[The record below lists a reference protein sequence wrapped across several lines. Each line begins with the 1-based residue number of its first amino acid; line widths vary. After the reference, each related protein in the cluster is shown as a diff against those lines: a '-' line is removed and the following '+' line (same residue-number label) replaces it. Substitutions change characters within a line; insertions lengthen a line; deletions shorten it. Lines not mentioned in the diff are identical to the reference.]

1 MKVTISYLKT
11 AAVSAEHCSWTRFIL
26 EHRSYVLSPENNQR
40 VCSGHT
46 RQTAFPKNNK
56 WRARPANALLMYPRA
71 KQPAKCKSSYPSEL
85 HQMTENTQLCMT
97 WGGGRVGHKDEHTIS
112 SCFTNRFSARLH
124 SRSRSLRGKLRQQ
137 PAKPTSVFH
146 HVPFSHWPISPLL
159 KDNRTNN
166 WPPPQPLTSNTPL
179 LVRCVGVFQKVH
191 TLLYKSLEPPIISVL
206 NVSCRLCGCTA
217 LLVCLGSLPCWS
229 QMDPNQS
236 APFCHSFCSSFVQLQ
251 GHTAQHEEMMALV
264 LV

>member
-1 MKVTISYLKT
+1 MARGSSGEEQQLEYLWMKVTISYLKT

-112 SCFTNRFSARLH
+112 SCFTNRFSARDFIQDRAAWEGSYVS
-124 SRSRSLRGKLRQQ
+124 SRRNLRQSS
-137 PAKPTSVFH
+137 TTCRFH
-146 HVPFSHWPISPLL
+146 TDPS
-159 KDNRTNN
+159 
-166 WPPPQPLTSNTPL
+166 
-179 LVRCVGVFQKVH
+179 
-191 TLLYKSLEPPIISVL
+191 
-206 NVSCRLCGCTA
+206 A
-217 LLVCLGSLPCWS
+217 LS
-229 QMDPNQS
+229 
-236 APFCHSFCSSFVQLQ
+236 
-251 GHTAQHEEMMALV
+251 
-264 LV
+264 

>member
-1 MKVTISYLKT
+1 MCCPPRIISEFAQVTHAKRLFLKT
-11 AAVSAEHCSWTRFIL
+11 TSED
-26 EHRSYVLSPENNQR
+26 P
-40 VCSGHT
+40 
-46 RQTAFPKNNK
+46 
-56 WRARPANALLMYPRA
+56 
-71 KQPAKCKSSYPSEL
+71 QPAKCKSSYPSEL
-85 HQMTENTQLCMT
+85 HQMTENTQLCTT

-124 SRSRSLRGKLRQQ
+124 SRSRSLKGKLRQQ

-166 WPPPQPLTSNTPL
+166 WPPPQPHPAFGPVCRSLSESTHPTAQESRATNHFCFERQLPI
-179 LVRCVGVFQKVH
+179 VW
-191 TLLYKSLEPPIISVL
+191 LY
-206 NVSCRLCGCTA
+206 CTA
-217 LLVCLGSLPCWS
+217 RVSGITAM
-229 QMDPNQS
+229 MDPNQS
-236 APFCHSFCSSFVQLQ
+236 APFCHLCCSSFVQLQ

>member
-1 MKVTISYLKT
+1 MCCPPRIISEFAQVTHAKWLFLKT
-11 AAVSAEHCSWTRFIL
+11 TSE
-26 EHRSYVLSPENNQR
+26 E
-40 VCSGHT
+40 
-46 RQTAFPKNNK
+46 
-56 WRARPANALLMYPRA
+56 PAPLMPYWYPRA

-85 HQMTENTQLCMT
+85 HQITENTQLCMT
-97 WGGGRVGHKDEHTIS
+97 WVGGRVGHKDEQTIS
-112 SCFTNRFSARLH
+112 SCFTNRFSARDFIQDCAAWK
-124 SRSRSLRGKLRQQ
+124 GKLLQQ

-146 HVPFSHWPISPLL
+146 DVPFSRWPISPLL

-251 GHTAQHEEMMALV
+251 GHTTQHDEMMALV

>member
-1 MKVTISYLKT
+1 MHDMSRRSRGAQRRTDDLILFHKPVERATSFKT
-11 AAVSAEHCSWTRFIL
+11 A
-26 EHRSYVLSPENNQR
+26 
-40 VCSGHT
+40 
-46 RQTAFPKNNK
+46 
-56 WRARPANALLMYPRA
+56 
-71 KQPAKCKSSYPSEL
+71 QPAK
-85 HQMTENTQLCMT
+85 
-97 WGGGRVGHKDEHTIS
+97 
-112 SCFTNRFSARLH
+112 
-124 SRSRSLRGKLRQQ
+124 GKLRQQ

-146 HVPFSHWPISPLL
+146 DVPFSHWPISPLL

-166 WPPPQPLTSNTPL
+166 GPPPQPLTSNTPL

-206 NVSCRLCGCTA
+206 NVSCRSCGCPA

-236 APFCHSFCSSFVQLQ
+236 APFCHSFCSAFVQLQ
-251 GHTAQHEEMMALV
+251 GHTAQHDGMMALV